1 MSYLKITF
9 SDVKFLMGKDKPSL
23 NINYTQY
30 NYMNIPNRIAY
41 IDSSMYGI
49 PFEGLDS
56 YVNGTGSMKGVIAKN
71 FTLFNQKGAAMN
83 RASLVTYLAE
93 SLLIPN
99 VVLQDF
105 ITWEEIDN
113 LHAKATIS
121 SYGITSSGIFTFD
134 ENGGMSV
141 FTTDDREYTV
151 GDGKSQKVKW
161 SVIVGNYKEA
171 NGLKMPTVLQAVWHF
186 DDGDLIY
193 FDGNNFTIE
202 YFR

>member
-1 MSYLKITF
+1 
-9 SDVKFLMGKDKPSL
+9 
-23 NINYTQY
+23 
-30 NYMNIPNRIAY
+30 
-41 IDSSMYGI
+41 
-49 PFEGLDS
+49 
-56 YVNGTGSMKGVIAKN
+56 
-71 FTLFNQKGAAMN
+71 
-83 RASLVTYLAE
+83 
-93 SLLIPN
+93 
-99 VVLQDF
+99 
-105 ITWEEIDN
+105 
-113 LHAKATIS
+113 
-121 SYGITSSGIFTFD
+121 
-134 ENGGMSV
+134 MSV